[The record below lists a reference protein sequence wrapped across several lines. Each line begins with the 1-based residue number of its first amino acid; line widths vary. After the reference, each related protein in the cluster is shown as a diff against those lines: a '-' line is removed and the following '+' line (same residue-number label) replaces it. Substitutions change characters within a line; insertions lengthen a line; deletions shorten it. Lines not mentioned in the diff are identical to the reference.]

1 MSAADHLCFQLL
13 ILATDTHHV
22 ERVARGLIEPNG
34 HPVESSVVVELTELR
49 VALNEALDRGGVVL
63 LCGGTHREARSAM
76 RRVRGVLDEEV
87 PGFAEVFRF
96 AAFQRIGA
104 AAMYTDAVAGFT
116 AEGTPI
122 FAVPGPSGAVQ
133 IALEDVILPGLHA
146 LQPGALLGWPHPE
159 EDVEAERANTE
170 AALRMA
176 RAHGLLEEERLDEEV
191 TELVDH
197 VEPLAEPT
205 IQAQWK
211 LSRPA
216 PCDDGEGQVGEGWRA
231 AIRAFRA
238 TLDKHA
244 HPFLPDA
251 FQMMVK
257 ARDALGKAG
266 EKGVLTM
273 PDGRAYGAFGFPDLR
288 GPSSKVILVGKG
300 EPVPEL
306 IALHRYPEQVGTCIY
321 GEEGRLPS
329 ADLAPD
335 PVSEAYTGFPLKE
348 WGALYGLGI
357 HAVYVERD
365 GRVSKWN
372 GMRERDLGGQPTA
385 VAELIKEWSRR

>member
-159 EDVEAERANTE
+159 EDVEAERANT
-170 AALRMA
+170 
-176 RAHGLLEEERLDEEV
+176 
-191 TELVDH
+191 
-197 VEPLAEPT
+197 
-205 IQAQWK
+205 
-211 LSRPA
+211 
-216 PCDDGEGQVGEGWRA
+216 
-231 AIRAFRA
+231 
-238 TLDKHA
+238 
-244 HPFLPDA
+244 
-251 FQMMVK
+251 
-257 ARDALGKAG
+257 
-266 EKGVLTM
+266 
-273 PDGRAYGAFGFPDLR
+273 
-288 GPSSKVILVGKG
+288 
-300 EPVPEL
+300 
-306 IALHRYPEQVGTCIY
+306 
-321 GEEGRLPS
+321 
-329 ADLAPD
+329 
-335 PVSEAYTGFPLKE
+335 
-348 WGALYGLGI
+348 
-357 HAVYVERD
+357 
-365 GRVSKWN
+365 
-372 GMRERDLGGQPTA
+372 
-385 VAELIKEWSRR
+385 